1 MTTTICARCGAI
13 CNCDDD
19 DVAPIPCPCEVCSA
33 GGDCAA
39 DPVASTIGE
48 LLKEAYERYDI
59 SPRNRD
65 VILKAAQQVIEK
77 IEHQYLLR
85 RIGAMMDGAPE

>member
-1 MTTTICARCGAI
+1 MTTAI
-13 CNCDDD
+13 HDEDD

-33 GGDCAA
+33 GGDCTA

-48 LLKEAYERYDI
+48 LLREAYGSYNI

-65 VILKAAQQVIEK
+65 VILRAAQQVIEK
-77 IEHQYLLR
+77 IELQDLLLEIQAVIDR
-85 RIGAMMDGAPE
+85 QSDKED